1 MPGRMSVVGAR
12 LGGMTDELRLRDVAE
27 EDLEVFLAHEHDPEN
42 VRRSHFPPRERER
55 FMTHWR
61 ERVLGDPTGLV
72 QTVEVDG
79 RVAGNVV
86 AWWGGDRR
94 FLGYVLGR
102 EFWGRGIGT
111 RAVAAFLELERN
123 RPLHADPYVGNEG
136 SVRLLEKLGFERRGS
151 EWNGEDEHVMLVLD
165 EPGPAA

>member
-1 MPGRMSVVGAR
+1 
-12 LGGMTDELRLRDVAE
+12 MTEKILLRDVVE
-27 EDLEVFLAHEHDPEN
+27 EDLEVFFAHEHDPEN

-61 ERVLGDPTGLV
+61 ERILGDSTGLV

-79 RVAGNVV
+79 KVAGGVL
-86 AWWGGDRR
+86 AWWDGDRR
-94 FLGYVLGR
+94 FLGYVFGR

-111 RAVAAFLELERN
+111 RAVAAFLELEPN

-136 SVRLLEKLGFERRGS
+136 SVRLLKRLGFQRTGS
-151 EWNGEDEHVMLVLD
+151 EWNGEDEHVMLVLG
-165 EPGPAA
+165 GPDSPA